1 MKSYTNGFVMHFRIF
16 RIKHNI
22 LLREIAKEAKIS
34 PQRISE
40 IELVRSVAGE
50 QVKAQLAH
58 ALDAVLLRREAENI
72 AAMEAYR
79 REKEHLFDEVAE
91 REVRQNE

>member
-1 MKSYTNGFVMHFRIF
+1 MHFRIF
-16 RIKHNI
+16 RIRHNI

-58 ALDAVLLRREAENI
+58 ALEAVLLRREAENI

>member
-1 MKSYTNGFVMHFRIF
+1 MKSYTNGFVMHLRIF

-58 ALDAVLLRREAENI
+58 ALEAVLLRREAENI

>member
-58 ALDAVLLRREAENI
+58 ALEAVLLRREAENI

>member
-16 RIKHNI
+16 RIRHNI

-58 ALDAVLLRREAENI
+58 ALEAVLLRREAENI

>member
-50 QVKAQLAH
+50 QVKAQPAH
-58 ALDAVLLRREAENI
+58 ALEAVLLRREAENI

>member
-58 ALDAVLLRREAENI
+58 ALEAVLLRREAENI

-79 REKEHLFDEVAE
+79 REKEHLFDEVTE

>member
-1 MKSYTNGFVMHFRIF
+1 MHFRIF

-58 ALDAVLLRREAENI
+58 ALEAVLLRREAENI

>member
-16 RIKHNI
+16 RIKHNT

-58 ALDAVLLRREAENI
+58 ALEAVLLRREAENI

>member
-34 PQRISE
+34 PQRISQ
-40 IELVRSVAGE
+40 IELMECQPTKQTKTKLLMAMRN
-50 QVKAQLAH
+50 
-58 ALDAVLLRREAENI
+58 VLLRHIQLADSALTDFHSMRD
-72 AAMEAYR
+72 R
-79 REKEHLFDEVAE
+79 LFDAVEESEVLTDE
-91 REVRQNE
+91 

>member
-1 MKSYTNGFVMHFRIF
+1 MKSYTNGFVLHFRIF

-34 PQRISE
+34 VQRISE
-40 IELVRSVAGE
+40 VELVRSAAGE
-50 QVKAQLAH
+50 QIKAQLAD
-58 ALDAVLLRREAENI
+58 ALEAVLLRREAENT

-79 REKEHLFDEVAE
+79 REREYLFDEVAE
-91 REVRQNE
+91 REVWQNE

>member
-58 ALDAVLLRREAENI
+58 ALEAVLLRREAENI

-91 REVRQNE
+91 REERQNE

>member
-1 MKSYTNGFVMHFRIF
+1 MKSYTNGFVLRFRIF

-58 ALDAVLLRREAENI
+58 ALEAVLLRREAENI

>member
-50 QVKAQLAH
+50 QVKAQLAD
-58 ALDAVLLRREAENI
+58 ALEAVLLRREAENTT
-72 AAMEAYR
+72 AMEDYR
-79 REKEHLFDEVAE
+79 REREYLFDEVAE

>member
-58 ALDAVLLRREAENI
+58 ALEAVLLRREAENI

-91 REVRQNE
+91 REVRKNE

>member
-58 ALDAVLLRREAENI
+58 ALEAVLLRREAENI

-79 REKEHLFDEVAE
+79 MEKDHLFDEVAE

>member
-34 PQRISE
+34 LQRISE

-50 QVKAQLAH
+50 QVKAQLAD
-58 ALDAVLLRREAENI
+58 ALEAVLLRREAENTT
-72 AAMEAYR
+72 AMEAYR
-79 REKEHLFDEVAE
+79 REREHLFDEVAE
-91 REVRQNE
+91 SEALADE

>member
-1 MKSYTNGFVMHFRIF
+1 MKSDTNGYVLRFRIF
-16 RIKHNI
+16 RIRHHI

-34 PQRISE
+34 PQRVSE

-58 ALDAVLLRREAENI
+58 ALEAVLLRREAENI

>member
-1 MKSYTNGFVMHFRIF
+1 MHFRIF

-58 ALDAVLLRREAENI
+58 ALEAVLLRREAVNI

>member
-1 MKSYTNGFVMHFRIF
+1 MKSYTNGFVMHFRII

-58 ALDAVLLRREAENI
+58 ALEAVLLRREAENI

>member
-1 MKSYTNGFVMHFRIF
+1 MRFRIV
-16 RIKHNI
+16 RIKHTI

-58 ALDAVLLRREAENI
+58 ALEAVLLRREAENI

>member
-1 MKSYTNGFVMHFRIF
+1 MKSYTNGFVLHFRIF

-58 ALDAVLLRREAENI
+58 ALEAVLLRREAENI

>member
-1 MKSYTNGFVMHFRIF
+1 MHFRIF

-58 ALDAVLLRREAENI
+58 ALETVLLRREAENI

>member
-1 MKSYTNGFVMHFRIF
+1 MKSYTNGFVLHFRIF

-34 PQRISE
+34 VQRISE

-50 QVKAQLAH
+50 QVKAHLAH
-58 ALDAVLLRREAENI
+58 ALEAVLLRREAENI

>member
-40 IELVRSVAGE
+40 IELVRTVAGE

-58 ALDAVLLRREAENI
+58 ALEAVLLRREAENI

>member
-58 ALDAVLLRREAENI
+58 ALEAVLLRREEENI

>member
-34 PQRISE
+34 PQRIRE

-58 ALDAVLLRREAENI
+58 ALEAVLLRREAENI